1 MISGITSSSTTR
13 IVQIEKIATA
23 AMGSSSIVFSNIP
36 QTYDSLLIRGDLA
49 LSTNISGFVESY
61 PATRFNDDAGTNYS
75 RAILGAVTNNGQ
87 QNATSMDIGVP
98 GPNSLPWVRTTQLEI
113 YIPDYANTSK
123 YKSLFVVMSRT
134 VTNAN
139 SGTDCERVM
148 YQWRSTSAINKWSIT
163 TGGGGGSPT
172 GNFLAEGNLVMYGLR
187 IR

>member
-1 MISGITSSSTTR
+1 MISGTTSSSTTR
-13 IVQIEKIATA
+13 KVQVEKIGTAT
-23 AMGSSSIVFSNIP
+23 MGSSSIVFSNIP
-36 QTYDSLLIRGDLA
+36 QTYDSLLVRGDLA

-87 QNATSMDIGVP
+87 QNATSMDLGIP

-113 YIPDYANTSK
+113 YIPDYSSTSK

-139 SGTDCERVM
+139 SGTDCERVL
-148 YQWRSTSAINKWSIT
+148 YQWRSTQAITKWSIT

-172 GNFLAEGNLVMYGLR
+172 GNFQTEGNLVMYGIR